1 MARLTIVLHPDP
13 RLRVVTR
20 TVVSFDTHLQTLIND
35 MFETM
40 YHAENGV
47 GLAATQVGED
57 LRLAVLD
64 VSPDKTEPLVLINPE
79 ILEAKDETLMGEG
92 CLSVP
97 GTFDKVKRYDW
108 IRFKAQDREG
118 RWYEKE
124 ATGLFA
130 ECVQHEID
138 HLNGYLY
145 FDQLS
150 RLKQERLLRKYAKF
164 LDWDARSS

>member
-1 MARLTIVLHPDP
+1 MAILKMVLHPDP
-13 RLRVVTR
+13 RLRVITR

-40 YHAENGV
+40 YRSDHGV
-47 GLAATQVGED
+47 GLASTQVGED

-79 ILEAKDETLMGEG
+79 ILEYKDETYMGEG

-97 GTFDKVKRYDW
+97 GTFEKVKRYNW

-118 RWYEKE
+118 KWYEKE

-138 HLNGYLY
+138 HLNGHLY

-150 RLKQERLLRKYAKF
+150 KLKKDRLLSKYAKF
-164 LDWDARSS
+164 LKWDAP

>member
-1 MARLTIVLHPDP
+1 MAIRKIVLHPDP
-13 RLRVVTR
+13 RLRVQTR

-40 YHAENGV
+40 YHESNGV
-47 GLAATQVGED
+47 GLASTQVGED

-64 VSPDKTEPLVLINPE
+64 VSPDKTDPLVLINPE
-79 ILEAKDETLMGEG
+79 ILEYKDEILMGEG

-97 GTFDKVKRYDW
+97 GTFEKVTRHNW
-108 IRFKAQDREG
+108 IKFKAQDRQG
-118 RWYEKE
+118 QWYEKE
-124 ATGLFA
+124 ASGLFA
-130 ECVQHEID
+130 ECVQHEVD

-150 RLKQERLLRKYAKF
+150 RLKQDRLLKKYAKF
-164 LDWDARSS
+164 IKWEEQ

>member
-1 MARLTIVLHPDP
+1 MALRNIVQHPDP

-20 TVVSFDTHLQTLIND
+20 PVVSFDTHLQTLIND

-40 YHAENGV
+40 YTCDNGV
-47 GLAATQVGED
+47 GLASTQVGED
-57 LRLAVLD
+57 LRLAVID
-64 VSPDKTEPLVLINPE
+64 VSADKTEPLVLINPE
-79 ILEAKDETLMGEG
+79 ILESRDETLMGEG

-97 GTFDKVKRYDW
+97 GTFEKVKRYHW
-108 IRFKAQDREG
+108 IKFKAQDRQG
-118 RWYEKE
+118 QWYEKE
-124 ATGLFA
+124 ASGLLA

-150 RLKQERLLRKYAKF
+150 RLKQERLLKKYDKF
-164 LDWDARSS
+164 VRWKNK